1 MELALLFK
9 VEFWRVNF
17 WRLLVSPPNPPK
29 YSPTKIL
36 RYTVFSNEMALS
48 FNGSG
53 SSLLLPHSSSPC
65 SSIPTIKIINMNN
78 HVAWNAV
85 LVILLYYD

>member
-17 WRLLVSPPNPPK
+17 WQLLLSPPNPPK

-36 RYTVFSNEMALS
+36 RYTV
-48 FNGSG
+48 SG
-53 SSLLLPHSSSPC
+53 KSRIMHHIWEAKVQIYTTIYELP
-65 SSIPTIKIINMNN
+65 I
-78 HVAWNAV
+78 
-85 LVILLYYD
+85 

>member
-36 RYTVFSNEMALS
+36 RYTVTRLTWSNQK
-48 FNGSG
+48 F
-53 SSLLLPHSSSPC
+53 PR
-65 SSIPTIKIINMNN
+65 SI
-78 HVAWNAV
+78 
-85 LVILLYYD
+85 LQCYC